1 MLVSTFRAL
10 HTTSTPLLLAN
21 VWDVPSAKISQKNGF
36 KAIGTSSAALA
47 VTLGY
52 EDGEELPFS
61 ELLFMIDKI
70 ASAVSI
76 PLTVDIEAGYSDVP
90 EETFEH
96 IRSLVKLGVVGINI
110 EDSKVLDGERSL
122 VNADKFA
129 FFLSEIKDHLDKNN
143 IDVFIN
149 VRTDTFLLNVKK
161 TIAETK
167 NRITQYQAAGADG
180 IFIPCITNDT
190 DIKAAVSHTRLPVNV
205 MCMPEL
211 ANFTDLTDLGVSRI
225 SMGNFI
231 HQQQLQHFENTLID
245 IQATDSFNTLF

>member
-1 MLVSTFRAL
+1 MLVNTFRAL

-47 VTLGY
+47 ATLGY

-90 EETFEH
+90 EKTFEH

-110 EDSKVLDGERSL
+110 EDSKVLDGERAL
-122 VNADKFA
+122 INADKFTC
-129 FFLSEIKDHLDKNN
+129 FLSEIKDHLNKTN

-149 VRTDTFLLNVKK
+149 VRIDTFLLNVKN

-190 DIKAAVSHTRLPVNV
+190 DIKAAVSHTHLPVNV

-211 ANFTDLTDLGVSRI
+211 TNFTDLTDLGVSRI

-231 HQQQLQHFENTLID
+231 HQQQLQNFENILID
-245 IQATDSFNTLF
+245 IKATDSFSTLF